1 MNNITSII
9 SGIIYFLLQVIF
21 IRHWAL
27 FDVAFCF
34 VYISVLL
41 FLPITMNPLIVMLIG
56 FGYGLLIDV
65 FYDTLGIHAASCV
78 LLTYTRNT
86 ITNLIKPSGGYDANT
101 KPLLSYM
108 GAQWFITYTLLLT
121 TVHHLPLFFIEAWG
135 VNMWFFTFF
144 KALCSIIFTSS
155 VIILFQYLFYRNA

>member
-1 MNNITSII
+1 MNYVATIF
-9 SGIIYFLLQVIF
+9 SGIIYLLLQVIF

-34 VYISVLL
+34 VYISVFL
-41 FLPITMNPLIVMLIG
+41 FLPITFNVLVVMLIG
-56 FGYGLLIDV
+56 FGYGLLVDI
-65 FYDTLGIHAASCV
+65 FYDTMGIHAASCV
-78 LLTYTRNT
+78 LLGYMRPV
-86 ITNLIKPSGGYDANT
+86 ITSWIKPSGGYDANT
-101 KPLLSYM
+101 KPMLSYM

-135 VNMWFFTFF
+135 LNMWFFTFI
-144 KALCSIIFTSS
+144 KVVCSITFTSS